1 MNRAHSG
8 LMRALQG
15 RVAGRSQSQQPRTGI
30 EPFRIVRE
38 MSRTMAKK
46 QAFRGNDKRPL
57 PAWVWLCVGV
67 LLGLGL
73 SALVLVKDWAPML
86 RKRNVPQPNPEATAP
101 KEPDQ
106 AVADD
111 AHKPPAPKKT
121 FDFYRALPEMEV
133 VIPDAELSAKARAEQ
148 QRQQQA
154 IAQSQVQPAG
164 TTTPAPAAPAAA
176 GESGAR
182 YVLLAGSY
190 NDAKAA
196 DEAKAKLALLGI
208 VAKVQSVTIDGKT
221 YNRIIVGPYPNAS
234 ETESAKATL
243 AENGVKAIPMKQ
255 VGGQ

>member
-1 MNRAHSG
+1 
-8 LMRALQG
+8 
-15 RVAGRSQSQQPRTGI
+15 
-30 EPFRIVRE
+30 
-38 MSRTMAKK
+38 MAKK
-46 QAFRGNDKRPL
+46 QAFRGNDKRPW

-86 RKRNVPQPNPEATAP
+86 RKRNVPQPNAEATAP
-101 KEPDQ
+101 KESDQ

-111 AHKPPAPKKT
+111 AHKPAPPKKK
-121 FDFYRALPEMEV
+121 FEFYQALPEMEV

-154 IAQSQVQPAG
+154 IAQSQVPPAG
-164 TTTPAPAAPAAA
+164 TTAPVPAAPTPAAEA
-176 GESGAR
+176 GAR

-190 NDAKAA
+190 GDAKSA

-208 VAKVQSVTIDGKT
+208 VAKVQSVTIDGKS
-221 YNRIIVGPYPNAS
+221 YNRIIVGPYTNAS

-243 AENGVKAIPMKQ
+243 AENGVKAIPMKLASSQ
-255 VGGQ
+255 